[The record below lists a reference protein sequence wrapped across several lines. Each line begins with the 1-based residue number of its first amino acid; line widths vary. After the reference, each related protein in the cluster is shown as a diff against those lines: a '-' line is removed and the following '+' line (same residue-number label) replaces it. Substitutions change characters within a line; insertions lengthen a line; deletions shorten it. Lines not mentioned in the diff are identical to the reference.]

1 MKFNNRDILLVVV
14 AVALLVGTIV
24 LGYFVFKTEDKKESD
39 LRVDD
44 VFFLMESS
52 NTERSRIEI
61 IVFISNIGDKDVG
74 KLEIRAFTVETAS
87 NLAMDDSSATI
98 NDVIQQTTVE
108 GNLIVDVPNN
118 DTYRMELLIF
128 KDEKLEIRG
137 SGTIDLTGVGASYDY
152 RDYPDYADDDDDNS
166 YGAGVDDEA
175 ASLFGG
181 VCILLIIVGVVVGV
195 ILYIALKAGN
205 KPPKEGEE
213 FFQNGP
219 PPPPRHMR
227 RMEPKLEEFGDRN
240 MEEQLLEREARRQRS
255 SDRPK
260 PEKVAPPLKEE
271 KKDHKEQVSNND
283 K

>member
-1 MKFNNRDILLVVV
+1 MKVDRRDIALVIAASVLLVSTV
-14 AVALLVGTIV
+14 V
-24 LGYFVFKTEDKKESD
+24 LGYYVFKEDKTKDSD
-39 LRVDD
+39 LKVED
-44 VFFLMESS
+44 VYFLMEGS
-52 NTERSRIEI
+52 NTERSQIEI
-61 IVFISNIGDKDVG
+61 IVFISNIGDKDVS
-74 KLEIRAFTVETAS
+74 KLEIRAFTVETGS

-152 RDYPDYADDDDDNS
+152 RNYPSYDTVDDDAMGIGPTGN
-166 YGAGVDDEA
+166 GEA

-181 VCILLIIVGVVVGV
+181 VCVMLIIVGVVVGV
-195 ILYIALKAGN
+195 ILYFALRTGN
-205 KPPKEGEE
+205 KPPKDGEE

-227 RMEPKLEEFGDRN
+227 RMEPRLEEFGDRN
-240 MEEQLLEREARRQRS
+240 MEEQLLEREARRQRTS
-255 SDRPK
+255 ERPK
-260 PEKVAPPLKEE
+260 LEKVAPPLKEE
-271 KKDHKEQVSNND
+271 KKDPEED
-283 K
+283 KKSK